1 MSTGRV
7 VALWCPDWPV
17 VTAGLDDPAA
27 AVAVVAD
34 GRVVACSA
42 AARADGVRRGQRQ
55 REAQRHCPDLLVRQ
69 DAPDVEAR
77 AFERVAAAAEQLCP
91 RLEVVRPGICAAPAR
106 GPARYFGGERAFA
119 VRLRDAVSSVRPV
132 EGTDRPLD
140 CRVGVADGLF
150 AAVLAARA
158 TDPAAPYLVVQPA
171 DTATFLGGHHVN
183 VLDRPELTALLV
195 RLGIRTLGEFAVLPD
210 DDVQA
215 RFGADGTVAHR
226 LARGRGPRPL
236 APRSPARDLAVER
249 TFDPP
254 LEQFEQVV
262 FVAKALAHELHAALA
277 ELGAVCV
284 RVRVEVTTE
293 DGRGWSRLWRHD
305 GLLSATA
312 VAERVRWQLDAWR
325 ATSPA
330 AGEALTGGLVSL
342 RLGPDQLVHDRDRQL
357 SLWGEFG
364 TDERVDRAATRIAT
378 MLGHGGV
385 TRPLLGGGR
394 GPGEQVTR
402 VPWGDAVASRLP
414 AEGSWP
420 GRLPAPAPAVV
431 FRQPL
436 PARLVDAAGEPV
448 AVTGR
453 GAVSAAPDLLAVRPD
468 GGGPV
473 RVTGWTGPW
482 PAEEFWWDPARR
494 VRFARFQVTTE
505 DDRAWLLLLRDERWW
520 AEARY

>member
-1 MSTGRV
+1 MTPRRV
-7 VALWCPDWPV
+7 AALWCPDWPV
-17 VTAGLDDPAA
+17 VAAGLDGPAA
-27 AVAVVAD
+27 PVAIVAD

-55 REAQRHCPDLLVRQ
+55 REAQRHCPDLLVQ
-69 DAPDVEAR
+69 PDAPDVEAR
-77 AFERVAAAAEQLCP
+77 AFERVAAAMEQLCP

-106 GPARYFGGERAFA
+106 GPARYFGGEQAFA
-119 VRLRDAVSSVRPV
+119 VRLREAVAAVRPV
-132 EGTDRPLD
+132 EGADRPLD

-158 TDPAAPYLVVQPA
+158 TDPGEPCRVVPSA
-171 DTATFLGGHHVN
+171 DTAAFLADHPVG
-183 VLDRPELTALLV
+183 VLDRPELAALLV
-195 RLGIRTLGEFAVLPD
+195 RLGIRTLGEFAALPD

-215 RFGADGTVAHR
+215 RFGTDGTLAHR
-226 LARGRGPRPL
+226 LARGDSPRLL
-236 APRSPARDLAVER
+236 APRSPGRDLAVER

-262 FVAKALAHELHAALA
+262 FVAKALAHELHAALG
-277 ELGAVCV
+277 ELGVVCV

-293 DGRGWSRLWRHD
+293 DGRAWSRLWRHD
-305 GLLSATA
+305 GMLSATA

-325 ATSPA
+325 TATVA
-330 AGEALTGGLVSL
+330 DEALTGGLVSL
-342 RLGPDQLVHDRDRQL
+342 RLAPDQLVPDRDRQL
-357 SLWGEFG
+357 VLWGDAA
-364 TDERVDRAATRIAT
+364 TDERVDRAATRVAT
-378 MLGHGGV
+378 MLGHGSV

-394 GPGEQVTR
+394 GPREQVTR
-402 VPWGDAVASRLP
+402 VPWGDAVAPRLP

-420 GRLPAPAPAVV
+420 ARLPAPSPAVV
-431 FRQPL
+431 FPRPL
-436 PARLVDAAGEPV
+436 PANLVDAAGEPV

-453 GAVSAAPDLLAVRPD
+453 NAVSAAPDLLTVRTD
-468 GGGPV
+468 GGPA

-505 DDRAWLLLLRDERWW
+505 DGRAWLLFVRDERWW
-520 AEARY
+520 AEGRY